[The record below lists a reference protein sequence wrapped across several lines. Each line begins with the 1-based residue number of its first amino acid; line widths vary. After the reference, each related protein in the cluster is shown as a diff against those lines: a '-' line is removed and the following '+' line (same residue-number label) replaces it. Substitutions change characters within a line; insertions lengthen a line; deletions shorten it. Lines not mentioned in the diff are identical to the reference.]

1 MIEARI
7 TGLTIETEHLTAK
20 VVVDENNE
28 RAYIIG
34 WKSGTVMMRFTQDDL
49 DKIGAEYS
57 KIDILAGTALYNQQS
72 VIDKKKIEEMDRVV
86 KEWINK

>member
-1 MIEARI
+1 MTARI

-28 RAYIIG
+28 REYIVG
-34 WKSGTVMMRFTQDDL
+34 WKSGTMMMRFTQDDL

-57 KIDILAGTALYNQQS
+57 KIDILAGTALYNQHS
-72 VIDKKKIEEMDRVV
+72 VIDKKKIEDMDRFVE
-86 KEWINK
+86 EWSNK